1 MWPLLYQDRLEA
13 WCQLRKKS
21 NSCDISTCLQ
31 DIDQWWSQTP
41 WKPYYLHMDDYEK
54 WPNPWNLL
62 ADNIY
67 CDLAR
72 ALGIV
77 YTVLMLDRKDVDT
90 IQIAETDQGNLV
102 LVDHEKYILNWE
114 RDRLLNIRPTN
125 FTITKSLDS
134 SELVHLLG

>member
-1 MWPLLYQDRLEA
+1 MWPSLYQDRLAA
-13 WCQLRKKS
+13 WCELRTKS
-21 NSCDISTCLQ
+21 AASDISTCLQ
-31 DIDQWWSQTP
+31 DIDQWWLQTP

-54 WPNPWNLL
+54 WPDPWQLL

-77 YTVLMLDRKDVDT
+77 YTVLMLDREDIDT
-90 IQIAETDQGNLV
+90 IQIVETDRGNLV
-102 LVDHEKYILNWE
+102 LVDQGKYILNWE
-114 RDRLLNIRPTN
+114 RDRLLNIEPTN

>member
-1 MWPLLYQDRLEA
+1 MWSPLYQDRLEA

-21 NSCDISTCLQ
+21 STCDISTCLQ
-31 DIDQWWSQTP
+31 DIDQWWAQTP

-54 WPNPWNLL
+54 WPDPWSLL

-77 YTVLMLDRKDVDT
+77 YTMLMLDREDVDT

-102 LVDHEKYILNWE
+102 LVDQGKYILNWG
-114 RDRLLNIRPTN
+114 RDRLLNIEPTN

-134 SELVHLLG
+134 SELVRLLG

>member
-1 MWPLLYQDRLEA
+1 
-13 WCQLRKKS
+13 
-21 NSCDISTCLQ
+21 
-31 DIDQWWSQTP
+31 
-41 WKPYYLHMDDYEK
+41 MDDYEK
-54 WPNPWNLL
+54 WPDPWSLL

-77 YTVLMLDRKDVDT
+77 YTMLMLDRADIDT

-102 LVDHEKYILNWE
+102 LVNQGKYILNWG
-114 RDRLLNIRPTN
+114 RDRLLNIEPTN

>member
-1 MWPLLYQDRLEA
+1 
-13 WCQLRKKS
+13 
-21 NSCDISTCLQ
+21 
-31 DIDQWWSQTP
+31 
-41 WKPYYLHMDDYEK
+41 MDDYEK

-77 YTVLMLDRKDVDT
+77 YTMLMLDRKDVGT

-102 LVDHEKYILNWE
+102 LVDHGKYILNWGG
-114 RDRLLNIRPTN
+114 DRLLNIEPTN